1 MVNKSNLLRDII
13 GTRTER
19 LVEAIVADDIH
30 TWDGLHEATD
40 FSEKEL
46 NFHLSQLYSLK
57 ILIRKNREYYL
68 IPEAVE
74 SYHNIDWN
82 KVETAKVQRKDNVGG
97 SGYSYQLPSSNPKEA
112 GARKKK
118 LRGE

>member
-1 MVNKSNLLRDII
+1 MSRPNLLWQTI
-13 GTRTER
+13 GTRTIR
-19 LVEAIVADDIH
+19 LVDAIVADNIH
-30 TWDGLHEATD
+30 TWNGLKEATD

-57 ILIRKNREYYL
+57 ILIRKNSEYYL

-74 SYHNIDWN
+74 SYHTFDWS
-82 KVETAKVQRKDNVGG
+82 KVESSRVQRKDNVRG
-97 SGYSYQLPSSNPKEA
+97 SDYQLPSSNPKEA
-112 GARKKK
+112 GARRKK

>member
-1 MVNKSNLLRDII
+1 MVNGSNLLREII

-19 LVEAIVADDIH
+19 LVDAIVADDIH
-30 TWDGLHEATD
+30 TWDGLKEATD

-46 NFHLSQLYSLK
+46 NFHLARLFSLK
-57 ILIRKNREYYL
+57 ILSKKGRLYYL

-74 SYHNIDWN
+74 SYNNIDW
-82 KVETAKVQRKDNVGG
+82 KKAESAKIVRKNSIKGPRLD
-97 SGYSYQLPSSNPKEA
+97 YQLPIMNPKEA